1 MAGLQSVEVFDRR
14 CNCIR
19 IREPD
24 ILRKMYRPL
33 LRLRGFIA
41 ALLVAVLVIMPVADA
56 FVCSFEVDTHA
67 ASDHAGPAPPDEAG
81 EGDAPDSAHGGCV
94 HNHCHHSTA
103 NFFGSA
109 AVVYPAAHVVQHAQ
123 HDPSRA
129 SALSEGPMRP
139 PQS

>member
-67 ASDHAGPAPPDEAG
+67 AIEAFVVG
-81 EGDAPDSAHGGCV
+81 GRQGREHHQAQVDARV
-94 HNHCHHSTA
+94 
-103 NFFGSA
+103 
-109 AVVYPAAHVVQHAQ
+109 
-123 HDPSRA
+123 RI
-129 SALSEGPMRP
+129 ALV
-139 PQS
+139 

>member
-24 ILRKMYRPL
+24 IVRNMYRPL

-67 ASDHAGPAPPDEAG
+67 ASDHAGPAPQDEAG

-94 HNHCHHSTA
+94 HNHCHHAAA
-103 NFFGSA
+103 NLFFSA
-109 AVVYPAAHVVQHAQ
+109 GVLYLGVHVEQPALQ
-123 HDPSRA
+123 DPGRA
-129 SALSEGPMRP
+129 FGLSEGPMRP
-139 PQS
+139 PQV